1 MSITDTLRTAS
12 VEDLVNA
19 IIALEGER
27 PGFAYDVGQ
36 SLIDHR
42 VQKEFPGPLYRG
54 FDLDPEYRVQVTGF
68 DPARRMDAL
77 KGFRSL
83 WSLSVRDAQQPLQSL
98 TNGQVLADIDET
110 WQSGGH
116 GLPYGMAQERV
127 AAFAAYGITAVI
139 QGPPHVPQTH
149 TRTLGDCLAA
159 VAVAGTVYAAGA

>member
-12 VEDLVNA
+12 VEDIVNA
-19 IIALEGER
+19 IIALAGER

-68 DPARRMDAL
+68 DLARRMDAL

-83 WSLSVRDAQQPLQSL
+83 WSLSVRDAQQPLQDL
-98 TNGQVLADIDET
+98 TNGQVLADDQP
-110 WQSGGH
+110 WQQGH
-116 GLPYGMAQERV
+116 GMGYGEAQERV
-127 AAFAAYGITAVI
+127 AAWAAYGITAVI

-149 TRTLGDCLAA
+149 TRTLGEMFAAVAA
-159 VAVAGTVYAAGA
+159 VAVY